1 MVSIQSLHTFGLQA
15 SANAIVHIKQI
26 DDLHALIGK
35 EYNTDFIIIGEGSN
49 SVFIEDYQ
57 GDIVRIELKG
67 ITIDESESSH
77 VVNVAA
83 GENWHE
89 FVGFCLDHQIYG
101 LENLALIPGTVGA
114 CPIQNIG
121 AYGVEVCRFIETVQY
136 FDLTTGE
143 VNELTAEQCQFG
155 YRDSIFKQEL
165 LGKAIVTSVRFKF
178 PKNWLPEH
186 SYGDLQNLSELT
198 AKNIYQKVIEIR
210 ESKLPDPQV
219 LGNAGSF
226 FKNPVVSKQKLEKL
240 QQAHP
245 YLPFYP
251 MPNDKYKLAAGWL
264 IDQAGLK
271 GKLFNGVAVHDK
283 QALVLV
289 NKTGNATGA
298 DLLMAISQ
306 VIQTV
311 KNQYDISIEPEV
323 RVYGKT
329 GEQKIDWSG
338 VTENE

>member
-15 SANAIVHIKQI
+15 SAKAIIHIKQI
-26 DDLHALIGK
+26 DDLHVLLGK
-35 EYNTDFIIIGEGSN
+35 KYNTDFLIIGEGSN

-67 ITIDESESSH
+67 ITIKENEDSH
-77 VVNVAA
+77 ILEVAA

-121 AYGVEVCRFIETVQY
+121 AYGVEVCRFINTVEY

-143 VNELTAEQCQFG
+143 LKELAAEDCQFA
-155 YRDSIFKQEL
+155 YRDSIFKNEL
-165 LGKAIVTSVRFKF
+165 LGKAIVTNVRFKF
-178 PKNWLPEH
+178 PKQWLPEH

-198 AKNIYQKVIEIR
+198 ANNIYQKVIEIR
-210 ESKLPDPQV
+210 ESKLPDPEL

-226 FKNPVVSKQKLEKL
+226 FKNPVVSKQKLEQL
-240 QQAHP
+240 QQHHP

-251 MPNDKYKLAAGWL
+251 MPDDKYKLAAGWL

-298 DLLMAISQ
+298 DLLTAISN
-306 VIQTV
+306 VIHTV
-311 KNQYDISIEPEV
+311 KSQYKVSIEPEV
-323 RVYGKT
+323 RVYGKH
-329 GEQKIDWSG
+329 GEQNIDWSG
-338 VTENE
+338 VSVK